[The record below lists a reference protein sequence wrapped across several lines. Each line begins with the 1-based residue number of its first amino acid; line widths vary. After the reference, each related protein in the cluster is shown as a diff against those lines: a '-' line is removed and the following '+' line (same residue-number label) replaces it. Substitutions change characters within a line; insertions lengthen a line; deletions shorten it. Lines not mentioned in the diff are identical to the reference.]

1 MVSRA
6 WCFGFGSGWGRQTCF
21 SLAVRRSKRW
31 YRSSPIG
38 NPPYRLRGLGTIWV
52 WDHAMIIGVQGDFLI
67 FNFNTNIHSNVRLD
81 FDLLR
86 LVQFPYARKNLLCA
100 PARHDTILA
109 NKRNSITHCFDNE
122 TELPGHRSMIPPSIQ
137 LATSS
142 HLLRAPS
149 EALQVAIICQI
160 SVLFQELISE
170 TASRPKNLKTQKNPG
185 EVSLQWQGSMMPSIC
200 T

>member
-1 MVSRA
+1 LTLYQDRRRRPRIWFLGPGASDLVQV
-6 WCFGFGSGWGRQTCF
+6 GGRQTCF

-38 NPPYRLRGLGTIWV
+38 NPYRLRGLGTIWV

-81 FDLLR
+81 LDLLR

-109 NKRNSITHCFDNE
+109 NKRNSTPITHCFDNE
-122 TELPGHRSMIPPSIQ
+122 TKLPGHRLMIPPSIQ
-137 LATSS
+137 LVIRS
-142 HLLRAPS
+142 HLLRAPGGAHKS
-149 EALQVAIICQI
+149 SSSARSLYC
-160 SVLFQELISE
+160 S
-170 TASRPKNLKTQKNPG
+170 KNSYQRLPADQK
-185 EVSLQWQGSMMPSIC
+185 I
-200 T
+200 

>member
-6 WCFGFGSGWGRQTCF
+6 WCFGFGSGWGRQTRF
-21 SLAVRRSKRW
+21 SFAVRRSKRW

-38 NPPYRLRGLGTIWV
+38 NTPYRLRGLGTIWV

-67 FNFNTNIHSNVRLD
+67 FNFNFNTNVHSNVSLD

-86 LVQFPYARKNLLCA
+86 SVQFPYAQKNLLCA

-109 NKRNSITHCFDNE
+109 NKRNSTTHCFDNE
-122 TELPGHRSMIPPSIQ
+122 TKLPGHRLMIPPSIQ

-142 HLLRAPS
+142 HLLRAPGG
-149 EALQVAIICQI
+149 ALQVVIICQI
-160 SVLFQELISE
+160 SVLF
-170 TASRPKNLKTQKNPG
+170 
-185 EVSLQWQGSMMPSIC
+185 
-200 T
+200 